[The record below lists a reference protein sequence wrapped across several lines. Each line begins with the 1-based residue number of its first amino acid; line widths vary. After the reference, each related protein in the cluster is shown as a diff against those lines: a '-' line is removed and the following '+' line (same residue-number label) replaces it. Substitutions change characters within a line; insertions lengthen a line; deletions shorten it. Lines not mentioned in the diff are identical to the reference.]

1 MAHHPSWPGGE
12 ILPLDLPRQLYQ
24 LLDYDGRAE
33 NHQDKLDKS
42 NFLPGGC
49 FVECTILVD
58 PCLPNAFVDLRFR
71 FTHSV
76 MISQK
81 SSEVLYPIAH
91 AKPSQRR
98 HVLVVQNHIGQ
109 QFRADDEF
117 SVVVDESHL
126 PEFVHEVS
134 DARARRTNHFGK
146 CFVT

>member
-1 MAHHPSWPGGE
+1 MLRTALTARTSSPSVFPQ
-12 ILPLDLPRQLYQ
+12 LLYQ

-42 NFLPGGC
+42 NFLPGGR
-49 FVECTILVD
+49 FVECTILMD
-58 PCLPNAFVDLRFR
+58 PCLPNAFVDLWFR

-76 MISQK
+76 MISRK

-91 AKPSQRR
+91 TTPNQHRR
-98 HVLVVQNHIGQ
+98 VLVVQNHIGQ
-109 QFRADDEF
+109 QFRSDDQL

-126 PEFVHEVS
+126 PELVHKVS
-134 DARARRTNHFGK
+134 DARACRTYHFGK